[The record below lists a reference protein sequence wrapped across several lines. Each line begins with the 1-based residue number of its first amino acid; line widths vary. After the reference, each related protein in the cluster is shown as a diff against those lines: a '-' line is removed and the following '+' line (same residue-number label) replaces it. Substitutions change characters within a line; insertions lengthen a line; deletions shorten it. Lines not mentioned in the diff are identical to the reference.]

1 MDSIFLREVLPFV
14 LGDHFDLVSYQKL
27 GTVSTKQMELEI
39 HLDEKNILPLGYSSS
54 EYESKGFLPSSRVQ
68 DFPIRGQSV
77 YLVIRRRRW
86 RNKLTKKEIRSDY
99 SFIAEGSKL
108 TQELSD
114 FLKATNRY
122 P

>member
-1 MDSIFLREVLPFV
+1 LDSIFLKEVLPSI
-14 LGDHFDLVSYQKL
+14 LGDHFDLISYQKL
-27 GTVSTKQMELEI
+27 GNVSTKQMELEI
-39 HLDEKNILPLGYSSS
+39 HLDEKNNLPQGCLSS
-54 EYESKGFLPSSRVQ
+54 EYESKGFLLSSRIQ
-68 DFPIRGQSV
+68 DFPIRGQAV

-86 RNKLTKKEIRSDY
+86 RNKLTKKEIRNDY

-114 FLKATNRY
+114 FLKATNKY